1 MSEFKLAPSI
11 NKVVYNHLLPILKL
25 TFKEEEISEVAP
37 SLLNVIDISHKIKT
51 DGPPL
56 IHCRKRS
63 KLLRDL
69 IMQFKGVYFK
79 TSGDEYK
86 FSTVEDLTPLNH
98 QLIKQTKECV
108 DIELAW
114 LEQEWD
120 HKIQD
125 EGWHL
130 NCAQSQTIL
139 QQITL
144 FYTSNTSFS
153 FYYCYFLSH
162 AFSLV
167 PNLYHRNC
175 SHLCQP
181 GCHVPTTSDN
191 LVLLQC
197 AYLNA
202 FTSVSTAAMCLLFT
216 GLQCDCRQVAALSA
230 LISDNPHMLSCAS
243 PNRTHQASDYW
254 VHFLNYKARLYY
266 SVLSN
271 NLVMPTT
278 STAGRK
284 IKVVIYYVCLHKL
297 FSVWSSLF
305 LHATIHFHKELIPA
319 LVIFYVYSMQS
330 SYFSIFFKLIYSKLI
345 YLLFNN
351 FIS

>member
-1 MSEFKLAPSI
+1 MTPQLFTQPNYPSTNNFVPHI
-11 NKVVYNHLLPILKL
+11 
-25 TFKEEEISEVAP
+25 
-37 SLLNVIDISHKIKT
+37 
-51 DGPPL
+51 
-56 IHCRKRS
+56 
-63 KLLRDL
+63 
-69 IMQFKGVYFK
+69 
-79 TSGDEYK
+79 
-86 FSTVEDLTPLNH
+86 
-98 QLIKQTKECV
+98 
-108 DIELAW
+108 
-114 LEQEWD
+114 
-120 HKIQD
+120 
-125 EGWHL
+125 
-130 NCAQSQTIL
+130 
-139 QQITL
+139 
-144 FYTSNTSFS
+144 NTSF
-153 FYYCYFLSH
+153 FFLYYQYFLFRALSP
-162 AFSLV
+162 V
-167 PNLYHRNC
+167 PHLYQNHWYVPTHLWQLRLCCHVPTPVPSPLSAWLSCTYSPLACNVMPPDYLLQLPTPLSAWLPC
-175 SHLCQP
+175 AYHLCQLGP
-181 GCHVPTTSDN
+181 AAMCLPQRHHLCQHCCHVPTHHWPAMSAARLLPQLHSPLTALVCCHVPTTSDSM
-191 LVLLQC
+191 VLLPC
-197 AYLNA
+197 A